1 LQNFVWRF
9 YTDHVRQHLAAPVC
23 AALMF
28 MGSAAST
35 ETAIANGDTRTLS
48 FHHMHTGEDFTVTF
62 KKNGYYDDAAL
73 EKLNW
78 SLRDW
83 RIDEPTK
90 MDPRLFDIL
99 WEVYRESGS
108 SETIHVLSAYR
119 SPQTNAM
126 LRRRSHQVAKH
137 SQHMLGKAMDFFLPD
152 MTMSKIREI
161 GLRLQRGGV
170 GYYPNANTVFVHLD
184 AGGVRY
190 WPRMSREQLARV
202 FPDGKTVLMPTDGQ
216 PMPGYQQALAE
227 IESRGGTA
235 VAATGERPAKGL
247 FAWLFGGNNNVE
259 EEEDTAPDSVP
270 AKAPIVMAKAK
281 IDGEDTAPA
290 PKVRDIKPSQKA
302 EQIAKPE
309 NVASLEA
316 KNQADAEEPPTPRN
330 TFATLA
336 TTPLPPS
343 RPAGLQQFALTGPLP
358 PTRPV
363 ELAALARAKSET
375 LKKDPNTS
383 DPISQLLAKADV
395 SLTAPAAITS
405 EKIVLKQVDSSIKP
419 NNIMAYAQ
427 PDPAIIDKPVLR
439 APPPPRPAPV
449 RALINPKSELVAAQL
464 NRAALQS
471 KSTTRPAIANAEGIA
486 PATGLRQIAQR
497 QSPAAEQQNANGDRQ
512 RIVSRFTTMASML
525 PLTTGHFSG
534 SAVKALTPEDGFRQ
548 IETASN

>member
-1 LQNFVWRF
+1 MQNFVWRL
-9 YTDHVRQHLAAPVC
+9 YSKHVRRGLAV
-23 AALMF
+23 AL
-28 MGSAAST
+28 SAATIFAGSSVST

-170 GYYPNANTVFVHLD
+170 GYYPNANTIFVHLD

-190 WPRMSREQLARV
+190 WPRMTREQLARV
-202 FPDGKTVLMPTDGQ
+202 FPDGKTVLIPTDGQ
-216 PMPGYQQALAE
+216 PMPGYQEALAE

-235 VAATGERPAKGL
+235 VAAATERPAKGL
-247 FAWLFGGNNNVE
+247 FAWLFGGNNANVE
-259 EEEDTAPDSVP
+259 EEEDSAPDAAP
-270 AKAPIVMAKAK
+270 AKVGTAMAKAD
-281 IDGEDTAPA
+281 ITNGEDADAAPH
-290 PKVRDIKPSQKA
+290 VRDIKPGVKTEPA
-302 EQIAKPE
+302 AKPVI
-309 NVASLEA
+309 VASLDA
-316 KNQADAEEPPTPRN
+316 KNRTDAEDGAATKPA
-330 TFATLA
+330 FATLVS
-336 TTPLPPS
+336 TPLPPS
-343 RPAGLQQFALTGPLP
+343 RPAGLQQFALNGPLP

-363 ELAALARAKSET
+363 ELAALARAKPD
-375 LKKDPNTS
+375 K
-383 DPISQLLAKADV
+383 ISQLLAKADLPV
-395 SLTAPAAITS
+395 TSAAKAAARHENNFSQSST
-405 EKIVLKQVDSSIKP
+405 VL
-419 NNIMAYAQ
+419 AYA
-427 PDPAIIDKPVLR
+427 
-439 APPPPRPAPV
+439 PPQPRPTPV
-449 RALINPKSELVAAQL
+449 RALIDAKPELVAAQL
-464 NRAALQS
+464 NRATLQS
-471 KSTTRPAIANAEGIA
+471 KSTTHPAGTEGIA
-486 PATGLRQIAQR
+486 PATGLRQIALR
-497 QSPAAEQQNANGDRQ
+497 QTPISGEDPASSDHK
-512 RIVSRFTTMASML
+512 RIVSRFTLASAA

-534 SAVKALTPEDGFRQ
+534 SAVKALTAEDGFRQ
-548 IETASN
+548 IEIASN